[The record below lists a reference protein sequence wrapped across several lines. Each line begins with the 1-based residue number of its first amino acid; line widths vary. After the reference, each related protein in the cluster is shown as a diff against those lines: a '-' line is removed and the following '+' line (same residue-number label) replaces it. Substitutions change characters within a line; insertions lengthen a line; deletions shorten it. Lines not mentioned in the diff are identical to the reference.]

1 MTPQVRVLH
10 GAPDDVEL
18 AALVA
23 GIAAGFAPEA
33 PPDPGHRHRRAAEAR
48 RRWRDAA
55 TPLSDPLAPGP
66 AAWRWSA
73 VRGSARG

>member
-1 MTPQVRVLH
+1 VTPQVRVLH

-23 GIAAGFAPEA
+23 GIAAGFAAPAEA
-33 PPDPGHRHRRAAEAR
+33 PDSGGRRRRAADAR

-55 TPLSDPLAPGP
+55 TPLSDPLTPGP

-73 VRGSARG
+73 WR

>member
-23 GIAAGFAPEA
+23 GIAAGLAPQEA
-33 PPDPGHRHRRAAEAR
+33 PDPARRRRRAAEAR
-48 RRWRDAA
+48 RRWRDGAR
-55 TPLSDPLAPGP
+55 PLSERPTPGGS
-66 AAWRWSA
+66 AWRWSA
-73 VRGSARG
+73 LR